1 MEKQVTTT
9 LIATGIIGGLL
20 LVWVYRRY
28 SRRRNQTRIA
38 NLARLGV
45 ELAIAERTG
54 DIATADQIRTEMKA
68 RGVVSIEIID
78 VNEQDNQ

>member
-1 MEKQVTTT
+1 MTTT
-9 LIATGIIGGLL
+9 LTAVGIIGALL
-20 LVWVYRRY
+20 TAWVYRRY
-28 SRRRNQTRIA
+28 THRRKQTRIA

-54 DIATADQIRTEMKA
+54 DIATADQIRTEMKH

-78 VNEQDNQ
+78 LDEQENQ